1 MATNNIITTE
11 LVVKTDASK
20 KSLAELEKSLR
31 AAKNA
36 YKNLSADD
44 KAGASVLR
52 QNIQALAEATNEATQ
67 EMNDLFK
74 ATKKGAEG
82 MDKMADEAKQL
93 EGAVKK
99 AFNRENLKEFTKSLG
114 TMFATFSKGGGTAA
128 DAVDGLGDSLSALG
142 PQAALVGQIGKFAF
156 GEINKGINASI
167 GGAEKLQASFNAT
180 IKAGSQGVFA
190 ALRLAAA
197 PFTFLPKLLLT
208 GKNEFK
214 DAFQSLAGVGETY
227 RKEELRT
234 QSEFLAKRQAAEL
247 RAGQALLD
255 ANVAEFDQLA
265 TDTNKSFEIISKAL
279 IDRREAEFAA
289 SKNRAAVASKERE
302 AFLQDAD
309 VAAKVAA
316 NGANFTKALT
326 AEQLETY
333 LGYQSAIDAEARLQV
348 AKKREYEKDY
358 TDFLRV
364 ELQFQLANYVSAT
377 NGIIEKDEFVLEN
390 RRLGFADTFKLQEEV
405 FKTKQ
410 AQLQKELAI
419 QAQLNAEYA
428 KSGSVDKEGVARAN
442 EIQNELNAN
451 FREYQQQRA
460 DTVREFTQREIDLEA
475 AKNEVLLQGM
485 ETIAEFGAET
495 LAEQNALIETIG
507 ALQIKTLQKTLANL
521 NQEDKDYLIQKQ
533 DIENQ
538 IVAMELDTK
547 KRSFENF
554 MRYLTLQLQA
564 EVDRLDTMQEMRQN
578 EVDYEITSAK
588 KLNAGLQNVIGDLE
602 EKFSQIVFGAI
613 KVGKELREFYA
624 VDTAQRIQEL
634 NNVANAELEN
644 TKQAIDLAQKK
655 RAALQLEMS
664 EAQAAGRLTK
674 EREQEINRE
683 TAAIENQIA
692 TLENKEVDIKIQ
704 LEVDTKNAERELS
717 QKTKDLN
724 KAMVEKF
731 AEGTQEVAG
740 LFLQMSEAISQ
751 VIDAIATKQ
760 AAAVDKQI
768 LNSQRAV
775 AENDKLIGKLGER
788 EEKATGARQRRLQ
801 KEIKAVEAKNK
812 REAELQE
819 KLEQEKIKIER
830 EANKKKQILAIAN
843 VIINTASAVA
853 GVTAS
858 TSIDPTGILRAVQI
872 ALVVA
877 LGAAQVA
884 AISAQ
889 KFARGGIVNGKSHA
903 QGGEKFQVGNRVV
916 ELEGNEAVINKT
928 SMAIPG
934 VARAASFLNQLGG
947 GVAFA
952 NGGVVPTFGGGNIL
966 PTPQTQG
973 SNAML
978 DALQGI
984 LVATQ
989 TRQVVLPIPT
999 LNDVQNQV
1007 AIARSNSTL

>member
-1 MATNNIITTE
+1 
-11 LVVKTDASK
+11 
-20 KSLAELEKSLR
+20 
-31 AAKNA
+31 
-36 YKNLSADD
+36 
-44 KAGASVLR
+44 
-52 QNIQALAEATNEATQ
+52 
-67 EMNDLFK
+67 
-74 ATKKGAEG
+74 
-82 MDKMADEAKQL
+82 
-93 EGAVKK
+93 
-99 AFNRENLKEFTKSLG
+99 
-114 TMFATFSKGGGTAA
+114 
-128 DAVDGLGDSLSALG
+128 
-142 PQAALVGQIGKFAF
+142 
-156 GEINKGINASI
+156 
-167 GGAEKLQASFNAT
+167 
-180 IKAGSQGVFA
+180 
-190 ALRLAAA
+190 
-197 PFTFLPKLLLT
+197 
-208 GKNEFK
+208 
-214 DAFQSLAGVGETY
+214 
-227 RKEELRT
+227 
-234 QSEFLAKRQAAEL
+234 
-247 RAGQALLD
+247 
-255 ANVAEFDQLA
+255 
-265 TDTNKSFEIISKAL
+265 
-279 IDRREAEFAA
+279 
-289 SKNRAAVASKERE
+289 
-302 AFLQDAD
+302 
-309 VAAKVAA
+309 
-316 NGANFTKALT
+316 
-326 AEQLETY
+326 
-333 LGYQSAIDAEARLQV
+333 
-348 AKKREYEKDY
+348 
-358 TDFLRV
+358 
-364 ELQFQLANYVSAT
+364 
-377 NGIIEKDEFVLEN
+377 
-390 RRLGFADTFKLQEEV
+390 
-405 FKTKQ
+405 
-410 AQLQKELAI
+410 
-419 QAQLNAEYA
+419 
-428 KSGSVDKEGVARAN
+428 VARAN
-442 EIQNELNAN
+442 EIQNQLNAN

-485 ETIAEFGAET
+485 ETTAEFGKET

-507 ALQIKTLQKTLANL
+507 AIQISSLRKTLANL

-538 IVAMELDTK
+538 IVALELDTK

-564 EVDRLDTMQEMRQN
+564 EIDRLDTMQEMRQN

-588 KLNAGLQNVIGDLE
+588 KLNAGLQNVIEDLE
-602 EKFSQIVFGAI
+602 TKFSQIVFGAI

-634 NNVANAELEN
+634 NNVANAELAN
-644 TKQAIDLAQKK
+644 TKQAIDLAQKR
-655 RAALQLEMS
+655 RAALQLEKS

-683 TAAIENQIA
+683 TAAIENQIDA
-692 TLENKEVDIKIQ
+692 LQNKEVDITVQ
-704 LEVDTKNAERELS
+704 LEVDTKNAERELAI
-717 QKTKDLN
+717 KTKDLN

-731 AEGTQEVAG
+731 AQGTQEVVG
-740 LFLQMSEAISQ
+740 LFSQMSEAIGQ

-760 AAAVDKQI
+760 TAAVDKQI
-768 LNSQRAV
+768 LNSQKNV
-775 AENDKLIGKLGER
+775 AANDKLIDKLSTR

-830 EANKKKQILAIAN
+830 EANKKKQVLAIAN

-858 TSIDPTGILRAVQI
+858 TSIDPSGILRAVQI

-916 ELEGNEAVINKT
+916 ELEGNEAVINKR

-934 VARAASFLNQLGG
+934 VARAASFLNELGG

-1007 AIARSNSTL
+1007 SIARSNSTI